1 MDKEMSLHDI
11 YIASLFNSG
20 GVDTS
25 DATATAS
32 DIVAGKTAYVNG
44 EKITGT
50 QSIIWSQGTV
60 SSEVTSVKIP
70 SGVTSIG
77 NSAFGG
83 CTSLASVTIP
93 DSVTSIGNNAF
104 MQCASLA
111 NITIPDSVTSI
122 RDGAFGGC
130 KSLASIN
137 VSEKSENYSSV
148 DGILFNK
155 NITKLIRYPS
165 AKTISEYSVPNSVMS
180 IGNSAFSGCTN
191 LASITIP
198 DSVTSIGDGAFG
210 VCTNLAS
217 ITISNSV
224 TNIGTHTFT
233 GCTNLASIIIPDSVT
248 NIGTHTFSSC
258 TNLAS
263 IIIPDSVTSIGGGAF
278 MQCTNLAN
286 IYYKGTE
293 EQWNAIAKGPA
304 WNSRMGANVEGGT
317 VIHYNYVPE

>member
-50 QSIIWSQGTV
+50 QSIIWSRGTV
-60 SSEVTSVKIP
+60 STEVTSVNIP
-70 SGVTSIG
+70 NGVTSIG
-77 NSAFGG
+77 NNAFSG
-83 CTSLASVTIP
+83 CTSLVSITIP
-93 DSVTSIGNNAF
+93 GSMTSIGNNAF

-122 RDGAFGGC
+122 GNSAFGGC
-130 KSLASIN
+130 ANLASIN

-165 AKTISEYSVPNSVMS
+165 AKTISEYSVPNSVTS

-224 TNIGTHTFT
+224 TSIGTHTFT
-233 GCTNLASIIIPDSVT
+233 SCANLTSITIPDSVTSIGSMAFNGCKSLASIIIPDSM
-248 NIGTHTFSSC
+248 
-258 TNLAS
+258 
-263 IIIPDSVTSIGGGAF
+263 TSIGDMAF

-293 EQWNAIAKGPA
+293 EQWNAIAKGSS

-317 VIHYNYVPE
+317 VITYNYTG